1 MDDSITISTGH
12 TEKVNCVQ
20 FCPTNENLILS
31 AGKDK
36 SLRMFIFPRE
46 LICSVDIRTFD
57 TVMILKGHN
66 TEVTTASFVPC
77 DGSLVVSCD
86 YGGNINYWSTQ
97 Y

>member
-1 MDDSITISTGH
+1 M
-12 TEKVNCVQ
+12 NCVQ

-36 SLRMFIFPRE
+36 SLRVSSLLKEVMYR
-46 LICSVDIRTFD
+46 VDIRTYD

-66 TEVTTASFVPC
+66 AEVTTASFVPC
-77 DGSLVVSCD
+77 DGSLVVSGD
-86 YGGNINYWSTQ
+86 YGGNINYWSIQ